1 MRQAPFSAAAFVV
14 SESDPARLPF
24 YAAEIA
30 FVGRSNVGKSSLINA
45 LLKKDLAKT
54 SGTPGRTRTINL
66 FSVSPAA
73 ALVDLPG
80 YGFAKG
86 PAERR
91 AAWSGMIES
100 YLRRRPG
107 LRRVFVLIDA
117 KVGPTA
123 LDRSMAEWLGAA
135 RLPWSAVATK
145 ADQVK
150 PSQSAA
156 RRRDAAHALRLRP
169 DEIAWVSAAERLGI
183 DALRAEAAK
192 LLGEA

>member
-14 SESDPARLPF
+14 SETDPARLPF
-24 YAAEIA
+24 YAAEAA
-30 FVGRSNVGKSSLINA
+30 FVGRSNVGKSTLINA

-54 SGTPGRTRTINL
+54 SSTPGRTRTINL

-80 YGFAKG
+80 YGFARG
-86 PAERR
+86 PVDER
-91 AAWSGMIES
+91 AGWGEMIEH
-100 YLRRRPG
+100 YLTRRPA
-107 LRRVFVLIDA
+107 LKRVYLLIDA
-117 KVGPTA
+117 KVGPTK

-135 RLPWSAVATK
+135 RLPWRAVATK

-150 PSQSAA
+150 RSQSVA
-156 RRRDAAHALRLRP
+156 RRRDAAYGLRLQP
-169 DEIAWVSAAERLGI
+169 DELAWVSVAERLGV
-183 DALRAEAAK
+183 DALRADAAK